1 MLLSEL
7 FLQEYRTSAD
17 RSKVGQAVSDII
29 KAVAGGIPG
38 LMSINPTDRQAAVN
52 DLAEKWDKEFEKI
65 LKKDRTARDRYGV
78 EFKKWVEANYNIDNI
93 ADKIDISKTVANNK
107 PNKTYIFK
115 VLNVIFNKAQE
126 EKKKG
131 VKFGANKSKDY
142 EIGAIGTG
150 SDGKKYVWKGMQ
162 WATQDTNAIK
172 RKDVTVTPD

>member
-7 FLQEYRTSAD
+7 FLKEYSTRAD
-17 RSKVGQAVSDII
+17 RSKIPGELGALVKKLGSDI
-29 KAVAGGIPG
+29 VG
-38 LMSINPTDRQAAVN
+38 LMSINPTERMAAVN

-78 EFKKWVEANYNIDNI
+78 EFKKWVEANYNIDKI
-93 ADKIDISKTVANNK
+93 ADKIDISKTVADNK
-107 PNKTYIFK
+107 PNKRYIMK
-115 VLNVIFNKAQE
+115 VLNAIFDKAQA
-126 EKKKG
+126 EKKN
-131 VKFGANKSKDY
+131 VKFGANKSKDT

-162 WATQDTNAIK
+162 WATQDTDAIK